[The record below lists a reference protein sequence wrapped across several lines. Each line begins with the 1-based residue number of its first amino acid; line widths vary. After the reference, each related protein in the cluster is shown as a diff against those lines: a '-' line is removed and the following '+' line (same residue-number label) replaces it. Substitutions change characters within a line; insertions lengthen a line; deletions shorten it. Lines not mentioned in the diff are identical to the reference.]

1 VTITDPF
8 NKCTTELS
16 IEVTED
22 LTPPS
27 ADVVNDGPITCAD
40 PTVTMTAS
48 PTGLNYLWPDGS
60 TEETNDVTL
69 AGIYVVTVTDLNGC
83 TATAETEVLQD
94 VAPPVADAGVDASQC
109 ADENTQLEAMGGV
122 SYAWSPAES
131 LTDALIN
138 NPIAS
143 PSISTTYT
151 VTVTGENGCTA
162 VDQLTIT
169 IDEVAMEVSSGSTSC
184 EGDCS
189 GSIWVL
195 VDYDVIGD
203 YNLSYDFGGATVSLG
218 PFTNSD
224 TIFINDLCA
233 GEYINFTAEGINNGC
248 TAFDAGPIIINE
260 QSVEWEHVT
269 FTSNVSNCSGACD
282 GSFTVDANLGLTGEF
297 IVAYTYD
304 EVVSIFGPYNFAGD
318 ILFEDLCPGVYS
330 NITITSVG
338 SLCSSVWPIN
348 IVIEEPYPEVS
359 IMETVND
366 ICQEEAGSTTIS
378 VSNGSAPYTI
388 TWTALDGTDT
398 GSTVLNNEGVYT
410 IDNLIGGNTY
420 CIEVEDANGC
430 TSP

>member
-8 NKCTTELS
+8 NNCTSELS

-27 ADVVNDGPITCAD
+27 VVLVNDGPITCAD
-40 PTVTMTAS
+40 PSVTMTAT
-48 PTGLNYLWPDGS
+48 PTGLTYLWPGGS
-60 TEETNDVTL
+60 TEETYDVTI
-69 AGIYVVTVTDLNGC
+69 AGTYVVTVTDVNGC
-83 TATAETEVLQD
+83 STTAETEILED
-94 VAPPVADAGVDASQC
+94 VALPVADAGADASQC
-109 ADENTQLEAMGGV
+109 ADEETQLEASGGV
-122 SYAWSPAES
+122 SYAWSPTENLS
-131 LTDALIN
+131 DPLIS

-143 PSISTTYT
+143 PSVSTIYT
-151 VTVTGENGCTA
+151 VTVTAENGCTST
-162 VDQLTIT
+162 DEMTIT
-169 IDEVAMEVSSGSTSC
+169 IDEVNIEISSGATSC

-195 VDYDVIGD
+195 VDYAVIGD
-203 YNLSYDFGGATVSLG
+203 YNLSYDYNGATVNIG
-218 PFTNSD
+218 PFINSD
-224 TIFINDLCA
+224 TVFINNLCA
-233 GEYINFTAEGINNGC
+233 GEYFNFTAEGINNGC
-248 TAFDAGPIIINE
+248 AAFDAGPSIINE

-304 EVVSIFGPYNFAGD
+304 DVVSIFGPYNFAGD

-348 IVIEEPYPEVS
+348 IVIEEPFPEVA
-359 IMETVND
+359 IMETIND
-366 ICQEEAGSTTIS
+366 VCQEEEGSTTIS
-378 VSNGSAPYTI
+378 VNNGSAPYTI
-388 TWTALDGTDT
+388 TWTSLDGTDT
-398 GSTVLNNEGVYT
+398 GSTVLMSEGVYT

-420 CIEVEDANGC
+420 CIEVEDSNGC
-430 TSP
+430 SAP